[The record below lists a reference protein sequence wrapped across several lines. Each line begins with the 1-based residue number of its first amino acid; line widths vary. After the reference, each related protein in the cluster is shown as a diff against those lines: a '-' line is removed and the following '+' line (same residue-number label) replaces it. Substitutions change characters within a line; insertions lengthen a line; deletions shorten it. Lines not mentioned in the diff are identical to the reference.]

1 MVAWK
6 RWGAT
11 ASATTSSSPA
21 PSPLGRSR
29 GSRAS
34 ASVCYL
40 PGCSSPASRRPMER
54 SLSTSGQSGSR
65 SPPLGSNPAPG
76 ASSDW
81 RRVLDGCVEEVGGYH
96 VGYDI
101 KLSSTESPR
110 SVTGLEGVR
119 VRVLFAWVPITG
131 VEAVDGE
138 VTVHIGPIRKSF
150 PAVGF
155 KSSPRCIIRLE
166 AWSLVMGWRLRIQA
180 NITDHNIK
188 CMRQGKEANRVCR
201 LLDDH
206 TYQKGFSSI
215 IGKVSQLDIA

>member
-1 MVAWK
+1 
-6 RWGAT
+6 
-11 ASATTSSSPA
+11 
-21 PSPLGRSR
+21 
-29 GSRAS
+29 
-34 ASVCYL
+34 
-40 PGCSSPASRRPMER
+40 
-54 SLSTSGQSGSR
+54 
-65 SPPLGSNPAPG
+65 
-76 ASSDW
+76 
-81 RRVLDGCVEEVGGYH
+81 VLDGCVEEVGGYH

-166 AWSLVMGWRLRIQA
+166 AVDILPFFGRTIVKPYFFLHQRSMPIAMSLF
-180 NITDHNIK
+180 IT
-188 CMRQGKEANRVCR
+188 
-201 LLDDH
+201 
-206 TYQKGFSSI
+206 
-215 IGKVSQLDIA
+215 